1 MQSSS
6 HQSMNTFN
14 EYTISSYTK
23 FIQVRGQQTF
33 YILKYHLETQ
43 RMKFQHFILDFW
55 DDLMHLNVI
64 VIDIVI
70 CFSNMV
76 HPVDNK
82 QRSND
87 ELKDLFYDMRD
98 IDYAYHVMMAI
109 INFIEIKFI
118 FNEKYYIYVSENSS
132 FNE

>member
-1 MQSSS
+1 
-6 HQSMNTFN
+6 
-14 EYTISSYTK
+14 
-23 FIQVRGQQTF
+23 
-33 YILKYHLETQ
+33 
-43 RMKFQHFILDFW
+43 
-55 DDLMHLNVI
+55 MHLNVI